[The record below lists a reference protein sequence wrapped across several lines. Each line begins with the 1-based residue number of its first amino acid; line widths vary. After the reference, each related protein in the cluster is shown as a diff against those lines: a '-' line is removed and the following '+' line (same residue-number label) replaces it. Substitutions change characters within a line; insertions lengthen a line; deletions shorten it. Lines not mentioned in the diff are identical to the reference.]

1 MKPEKEIPPMKSKTE
16 NLTKIVQ
23 NLGLQFFAQH
33 YEDLA
38 QDAARTQLGHV
49 EYLRRLAEGE
59 AAMRYERS
67 VQRRTKAA
75 HLPVLK
81 TLEQFD
87 WSWPKKI
94 NRPQVQELFRLR
106 FIEQNSNVVFIGGV
120 GLGKTHLALALAYS
134 ACLNNTPTLYVPAVE
149 IVNTL
154 SAAQAT
160 NNLAKAIK
168 VYVTPRLLVIDEL
181 GYLPMDKRGADLIF
195 QVISAR
201 YERGATLIT
210 TNTIYKQWARI
221 FNNDATLTTAILDRL
236 VHHCETITI
245 EGKSYRMKD
254 NQESGGN
261 D

>member
-1 MKPEKEIPPMKSKTE
+1 MKPKPEDLTE
-16 NLTKIVQ
+16 VLRRLSLTTI
-23 NLGLQFFAQH
+23 AQH
-33 YEDLA
+33 YEDLGRE
-38 QDAARTQLGHV
+38 AAREGLGHV
-49 EYLRRLAEGE
+49 EYLRRLAEAE
-59 AAMRYERS
+59 AAARYERS

-75 HLPVLK
+75 RLPVLK

-94 NRPQVQELFRLR
+94 NRAQVQDLFRLR
-106 FIEQNSNVVFIGGV
+106 FVEQNTNVVFIAGV
-120 GLGKTHLALALAYS
+120 GLGKTHLAVALAHS
-134 ACLNNTPTLYVPAVE
+134 ACLHNVSTLFAPAVE

-160 NNLAKAIK
+160 NTLAKALK
-168 VYVTPRLLVIDEL
+168 AYVAPRLLVMDEL

-195 QVISAR
+195 QVVSAR
-201 YERGATLIT
+201 YERGPIIIT
-210 TNTIYKQWARI
+210 TNTAYKQWPHV

-254 NQESGGN
+254 KAESGGN
-261 D
+261 A